1 MAEVPGAAFSS
12 FEELLH
18 VGAAIPENIIIV
30 NANSTIQYEF
40 SSKIVIV
47 MIMEY
52 F

>member
-1 MAEVPGAAFSS
+1 MAEVPGTAFSS
-12 FEELLH
+12 FQELLH
-18 VGAAIPENIIIV
+18 VGAAVPENIIIV